1 MSRLKDLVI
10 DIETHLGAL
19 LNDDGL
25 TNEQALTVIEQEEF
39 VVGGQKFSG
48 RSVRQCAEQ
57 ILNDWTVEDLYYK
70 PFLELIGGDKNED
83 K

>member
-10 DIETHLGAL
+10 DVETHLGSL

-39 VVGGQKFSG
+39 IVGGQKFSG
-48 RSVRQCAEQ
+48 RFVRQCAEQ
-57 ILNDWTVEDLYYK
+57 ILNEWIVEDSYYK
-70 PFLELIGGDKNED
+70 PFLELIGGQNENR
-83 K
+83 

>member
-10 DIETHLGAL
+10 DVETHLGSL
-19 LNDDGL
+19 LNDEGL

-48 RSVRQCAEQ
+48 RFVRQCAEQ

>member
-10 DIETHLGAL
+10 DVETHLGSL

-39 VVGGQKFSG
+39 VVGGQKFKG
-48 RSVRQCAEQ
+48 TFNLL
-57 ILNDWTVEDLYYK
+57 ILYLRNSYII
-70 PFLELIGGDKNED
+70 F
-83 K
+83 

>member
-10 DIETHLGAL
+10 DVESHLGFL
-19 LNDDGL
+19 LNDEGL

-48 RSVRQCAEQ
+48 TFIRQCAEQ

>member
-10 DIETHLGAL
+10 DVESHLGFL
-19 LNDDGL
+19 LNDEGL

-39 VVGGQKFSG
+39 IVGGQKFSG
-48 RSVRQCAEQ
+48 RFVRQCAEQ

-70 PFLELIGGDKNED
+70 PFLQLIGGDKNED

>member
-10 DIETHLGAL
+10 DVETHLGSL

-39 VVGGQKFSG
+39 VVGGQSFKGTFI
-48 RSVRQCAEQ
+48 RQCAEQ
-57 ILNDWTVEDLYYK
+57 IIKDWTVDDLYYK
-70 PFLELIGGDKNED
+70 PFLELIGGDKNENR
-83 K
+83 

>member
-1 MSRLKDLVI
+1 MSRIKDLVI
-10 DIETHLGAL
+10 DVESHLGSL
-19 LNDDGL
+19 LNEDGL
-25 TNEQALTVIEQEEF
+25 TNDQALTVIEQEEF

-48 RSVRQCAEQ
+48 RFVRQCAEQ

-70 PFLELIGGDKNED
+70 PFLELIGGNKNED